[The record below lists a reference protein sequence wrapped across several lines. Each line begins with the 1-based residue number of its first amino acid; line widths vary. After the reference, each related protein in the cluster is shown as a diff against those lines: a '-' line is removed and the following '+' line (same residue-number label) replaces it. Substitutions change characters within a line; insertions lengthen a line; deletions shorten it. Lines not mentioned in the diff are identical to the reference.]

1 MKYEKFMNLCNKAL
15 IDYYKINKEQ
25 FTINAIWFDEDCER
39 ANFLDMENNCVY
51 MCHHSKSTGDRIF
64 VAKFKMNDK
73 LIIRM
78 ER

>member
-1 MKYEKFMNLCNKAL
+1 MQFEKFINLCNIAL
-15 IDYYKINKEQ
+15 IDNYKINKEK
-25 FTINAIWFDEDCER
+25 FSLNAIWFDENSER
-39 ANFLDMENNCVY
+39 AYFLDMEKDCVY
-51 MCHHSKSTGDRIF
+51 MCHHSKSTGDKIF